1 MICATGIHTVYNSYS
16 LPHAFCIVVEGRI
29 VQVKKEPKAG
39 LSLLVQVE
47 KVHYDEIG
55 LIKAKDT
62 VEVTGYRLNQ
72 CDYRTPCL
80 SV

>member
-1 MICATGIHTVYNSYS
+1 MLRVYTQCIIVTPSS
-16 LPHAFCIVVEGRI
+16 LPHTFCIVIEGRI

-55 LIKAKDT
+55 LIKAKGT
-62 VEVTGYRLNQ
+62 VEVTGYKL
-72 CDYRTPCL
+72 TL
-80 SV
+80 M